1 MKMIKIIL
9 SYLFILSL
17 ILLACTQIKINEEY
31 FLHLKQ
37 SNATYE
43 NAKNS
48 VYPNQNFIFLQRVI
62 SVEDKNGKKDF
73 LPLTSA
79 SGIVVKGKKNKVY
92 AFSAGHWCKSSTN
105 EVSAKNI
112 LSSLNPDVTI
122 EIENNV
128 SFFGRTYPI
137 EIIYID
143 EKNDICVLTF
153 ASEYAHKV
161 KKIKPAKSYPK
172 IGEKVYTSSA
182 PVGIYNHS
190 MRLHFEGY
198 FAGCET
204 NSLYC
209 FYSIPGTM
217 GSSGSGILDKHG
229 DLISILDVSIVGFDH
244 ITGGT
249 RLEIIKELYDKFVE

>member
-1 MKMIKIIL
+1 MKIFKGVL
-9 SYLFILSL
+9 SYLVILTL

-31 FLHLKQ
+31 FSHLQK
-37 SNATYE
+37 SSTTYE

-48 VYPNQNFIFLQRVI
+48 VYPNQNFIFLQRLI
-62 SVEDKNGKKDF
+62 SVEAQNGDKDY

-79 SGIVVKGKKNKVY
+79 SGIVVKGKNNVAY
-92 AFSAGHWCKSSTN
+92 AFSAAHWCKESSD
-105 EVSAKNI
+105 EKSA
-112 LSSLNPDVTI
+112 LALLQSLNPGIKLD
-122 EIENNV
+122 IENNV
-128 SFFGRTYPI
+128 SFFGRTYPLD
-137 EIIYID
+137 IIYID

-153 ASEYAHKV
+153 ESEFAHKA
-161 KKIKPAKSYPK
+161 KKIKPARNYPK

-182 PVGIYNHS
+182 PAGMYSHN

-204 NSLYC
+204 NSAYC

-217 GSSGSGILDKHG
+217 GSSGSGILDRKG
-229 DLISILDVSIVGFDH
+229 NLISILDVSIVDFHH

-249 RLEIIKELYDKFVE
+249 RLEIIKDLYDRFVE